1 MRSLVR
7 DILEPVVEKSEM
19 EAEKYL
25 GLERKTQSILKRLD
39 VVEYSLYGGSPPSAL
54 PPNMTSAAS

>member
-25 GLERKTQSILKRLD
+25 GLEKKAQNILKRLD
-39 VVEYSLYGGSPPSAL
+39 VVEYSLYGGSPP
-54 PPNMTSAAS
+54 

>member
-25 GLERKTQSILKRLD
+25 GLDRKVHSILKRLE
-39 VVEYSLYGGSPPSAL
+39 VLEYSLYGGSPPVI
-54 PPNMTSAAS
+54 PPNNMTSAAS

>member
-7 DILEPVVEKSEM
+7 DILEPVVEKSEL

-25 GLERKTQSILKRLD
+25 GLERKAHNILKRLD
-39 VVEYSLYGGSPPSAL
+39 VVEYSLYGGSPP
-54 PPNMTSAAS
+54 